1 MNKAKSFVADN
12 KDSIMNAAKKALPGG
27 AAEFMDIATKMSSG
41 DTKGAALAACDL
53 GSKYITDETGKQVI
67 DIAKTAI
74 NDPSNAGIQ
83 VAMLLGKKAMPEEYH
98 PLLDLV
104 PEATKDPKSAG
115 IKAAAFVAK
124 KNLPPEAAKVVDLA
138 AKIA

>member
-1 MNKAKSFVADN
+1 
-12 KDSIMNAAKKALPGG
+12 
-27 AAEFMDIATKMSSG
+27 
-41 DTKGAALAACDL
+41 
-53 GSKYITDETGKQVI
+53 
-67 DIAKTAI
+67 
-74 NDPSNAGIQ
+74 
-83 VAMLLGKKAMPEEYH
+83 MLLGKKAMPEEYH